1 MVDGR
6 INYTA
11 NCFSP
16 RGSVVWL
23 IGDYAMVDRDQFK
36 GEIYGVFIEDHGPND
51 SEMALLPDG
60 ADFLLDSF
68 GNRSFT
74 IRCQT
79 VVDEVNIRRSEN
91 ILTFYGGF
99 RPIPGPEVSN
109 VLKRDNLYSITFT
122 YQCPDMAESCVGDQN
137 ISYSLD
143 LSQGSCSMT
152 DECGT
157 DGRVSF
163 TCTGISNINSVTAT
177 LTTSVGD
184 DGFAP
189 SFITEIR

>member
-1 MVDGR
+1 
-6 INYTA
+6 
-11 NCFSP
+11 
-16 RGSVVWL
+16 
-23 IGDYAMVDRDQFK
+23 
-36 GEIYGVFIEDHGPND
+36 
-51 SEMALLPDG
+51 MA
-60 ADFLLDSF
+60 
-68 GNRSFT
+68 
-74 IRCQT
+74 
-79 VVDEVNIRRSEN
+79 
-91 ILTFYGGF
+91 
-99 RPIPGPEVSN
+99 
-109 VLKRDNLYSITFT
+109 
-122 YQCPDMAESCVGDQN
+122 QCPDMAESCVGDQN

-143 LSQGSCSMT
+143 LSQGSCSMA